1 MQIMGIDILP
11 AELPVESSEFF
22 SKALYPYVKKMV
34 QTSPKTSLNELP
46 PLLRNAT
53 IADQGQ
59 LMDPYKGLLK
69 SSAAAT
75 RTTSTATYND
85 KKTVLLLGS
94 GMVAA
99 PLVEHLVKRPDVN
112 IVVGMSLVALEANN
126 LVYTHK
132 NLFAAS
138 NMTEEADALVRH
150 YQNAES
156 APLDISN
163 HQELSRLVSKAD
175 VVVR

>member
-22 SKALYPYVKKMV
+22 SKALYPYIKDMV
-34 QTSPKTSLNELP
+34 QCSPKTPLEKLP

-59 LMDPYKGLLK
+59 LMDPHKGLLK
-69 SSAAAT
+69 SKAAS
-75 RTTSTATYND
+75 TSTATYND

-112 IVVGMSLVALEANN
+112 IVVGNVTDTHTYPVLD
-126 LVYTHK
+126 VY
-132 NLFAAS
+132 
-138 NMTEEADALVRH
+138 
-150 YQNAES
+150 
-156 APLDISN
+156 
-163 HQELSRLVSKAD
+163 
-175 VVVR
+175 